1 MLQKGLWVVSD
12 DKLII
17 ILLGGSAA
25 KWSRVVSDSY
35 LQASLAWD
43 ELIISFSLSTHTHT
57 HTHKHTLCNLTCQQ
71 YFCYQDDSRVEG
83 DGVSLGP

>member
-1 MLQKGLWVVSD
+1 MLKKDLWVMSD

-25 KWSRVVSDSY
+25 KWSRVVSNSY

-43 ELIISFSLSTHTHT
+43 ELIISFSLYTHTHT
-57 HTHKHTLCNLTCQQ
+57 HTHTHCNLTCQQ
-71 YFCYQDDSRVEG
+71 YFCCQDDSRVRDNG
-83 DGVSLGP
+83 DSLGP

>member
-1 MLQKGLWVVSD
+1 MSD

-43 ELIISFSLSTHTHT
+43 ELIISFSLYTHTHT
-57 HTHKHTLCNLTCQQ
+57 HTNTHSAT
-71 YFCYQDDSRVEG
+71 
-83 DGVSLGP
+83 